1 VSIVDTLR
9 KIFGVIDYINELL
22 SNLASLL
29 FLPMTLIAVFEV
41 VMRYVFNRPTI
52 WAWDVNV
59 QLFAVI
65 VVFGAGNTLLQKGH
79 VVMDIFIL
87 RLSAKKRLIINMAVY
102 TIFIAT
108 MAIVVWQC
116 GIYAQRSIQIGERTS
131 TLLSPPIY
139 PLKTG
144 IFIGVALFWL
154 QAFSMFFKDVV
165 EFTETLRKE
174 KLHDR

>member
-1 VSIVDTLR
+1 MITLR
-9 KIFGVIDYINELL
+9 KIFGVIDYINQHL

-29 FLPMTLIAVFEV
+29 FVPMTLIAVYEV
-41 VMRYVFNRPTI
+41 IMRYLFNRPTI

-87 RLSAKKRLIINMAVY
+87 HLSEKKKLIINMAVY
-102 TIFIAT
+102 IIFIAT

-116 GIYAQRSIQIGERTS
+116 GIFALRSIEIGERTS

-139 PLKTG
+139 PLKVG

-154 QAFSMFFKDVV
+154 QAISLFIKDVA

-174 KLHDR
+174 KLDDR

>member
-1 VSIVDTLR
+1 MITLR
-9 KIFGVIDYINELL
+9 KIFGIIDYINQHL

-29 FLPMTLIAVFEV
+29 FVPMTLIAVYEV
-41 VMRYVFNRPTI
+41 IMRYLFNRPTI

-87 RLSAKKRLIINMAVY
+87 RLSERKRLIINMAVY
-102 TIFIAT
+102 IIFIVT

-116 GIYAQRSIQIGERTS
+116 GIFARRSIEIGERTS

-154 QAFSMFFKDVV
+154 QAISLFIKDMA
-165 EFTETLRKE
+165 EFAATSRKE
-174 KLHDR
+174 KLDDR

>member
-1 VSIVDTLR
+1 MITLR
-9 KIFGVIDYINELL
+9 KIFGIIDYINEHL

-29 FLPMTLIAVFEV
+29 FVPMTLIAVYEV
-41 VMRYVFNRPTI
+41 IMRYLFNRPTI

-87 RLSAKKRLIINMAVY
+87 RLSEKKRLIINMAVY
-102 TIFIAT
+102 IIFIAT

-116 GIYAQRSIQIGERTS
+116 GIFAHRSIEIGERTS

-154 QAFSMFFKDVV
+154 QAISLFIKDMV
-165 EFTETLRKE
+165 EFAETSRKE
-174 KLHDR
+174 KLDDR

>member
-1 VSIVDTLR
+1 VVTLR
-9 KIFGVIDYINELL
+9 KIFGIVDYINQNL
-22 SNLASLL
+22 SNIASLL
-29 FLPMTLIAVFEV
+29 FVPMTLIAVFEV
-41 VMRYVFNRPTI
+41 IMRYVFNRPTI

-59 QLFAVI
+59 QIFAVI

-87 RLSAKKRLIINMAVY
+87 HLSEKKRLIINMAVY
-102 TIFIAT
+102 IIFIGA
-108 MAIVVWQC
+108 MALVVWQC
-116 GIYAQRSIQIGERTS
+116 GIFAQRSIQIGERTS

-154 QAFSMFFKDVV
+154 QAISLFVKDVA
-165 EFTETLRKE
+165 EFAETLRRE
-174 KLHDR
+174 RLDDR